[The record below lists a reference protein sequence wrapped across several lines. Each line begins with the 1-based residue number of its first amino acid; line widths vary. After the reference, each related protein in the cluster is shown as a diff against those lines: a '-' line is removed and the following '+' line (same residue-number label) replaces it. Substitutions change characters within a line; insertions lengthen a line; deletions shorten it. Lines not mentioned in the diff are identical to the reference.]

1 MLLTLGLASYSI
13 SISVKP
19 VWIEP
24 ETVNLLPDTSEQSK
38 SGGDD
43 GIQKSG
49 YEGSQL
55 LEPELDTGSHYLG
68 GPIRFK
74 PPNLRSYT

>member
-1 MLLTLGLASYSI
+1 LHLNPSPSRSNPCGS
-13 SISVKP
+13 
-19 VWIEP
+19 EP
-24 ETVNLLPDTSEQSK
+24 ETANLLPDTSEQSK
-38 SGGDD
+38 SGGGD

-55 LEPELDTGSHYLG
+55 LEPELDTGSDYLG
-68 GPIRFK
+68 GPIWFK

>member
-19 VWIEP
+19 VWIRAP
-24 ETVNLLPDTSEQSK
+24 ETVNHLPDTSEQSR
-38 SGGDD
+38 SGGGD

-55 LEPELDTGSHYLG
+55 LEPELDTGSDYLG
-68 GPIRFK
+68 GPI
-74 PPNLRSYT
+74 